1 MVKNFEHNKKEIK
14 KGLYL
19 VPTPIGNLGDI
30 TYRAVEILKNV
41 SLVAAEDTRHSKKL
55 FNHYL
60 IKTPLLSYFEHN
72 RNLRIPRLL
81 DHLNKGDNIAYASV
95 PLGAYSQQRIIPS
108 KIAVRVPEGISHK
121 QAATLMTKGLTT
133 NYLICKTYNLKAGE
147 TVLFHAAAGGVG
159 QIFAQW
165 ANSIGAKVIGTV
177 GSDEKIKIAEE
188 NGYAHV
194 INYTKD
200 NFAKKVMEITN
211 NEGVPAVFDGVGKN
225 TFQGSLACLKT
236 RGMMISFG
244 NASGPLDP
252 VNVPKDIQPKG
263 LYLTRPS
270 IGQYFTNRKE
280 LQAGADAVFEKVKFG
295 KIKIKIFKEY
305 SLVDAGQA
313 HKDLESRK
321 LTGPAILV
329 P

>member
-1 MVKNFEHNKKEIK
+1 MPKSIIIKKNGGPEVLELQDVNVGSPGPDEIK
-14 KGLYL
+14 VTNHAIGLNYIDTYHRSGLYPVKL
-19 VPTPIGNLGDI
+19 PSGIGLEAAGKIDE
-30 TYRAVEILKNV
+30 VGSNV
-41 SLVAAEDTRHSKKL
+41 TDFS
-55 FNHYL
+55 
-60 IKTPLLSYFEHN
+60 
-72 RNLRIPRLL
+72 
-81 DHLNKGDNIAYASV
+81 KGDNIAYASV
-95 PLGAYSQQRIIPS
+95 PLGAYAQQRIIPA
-108 KIAVRVPEGISHK
+108 KIAIKIPDGISHK

-133 NYLICKTYNLKAGE
+133 NYLLCKTYKLKAGE

-177 GSDEKIKIAEE
+177 GSDEKISVAKE

-194 INYTKD
+194 INYSKD
-200 NFAKKVMEITN
+200 NFAKEVMKFTN
-211 NEGVPAVFDGVGKN
+211 NVGVPAVFDGVGKN
-225 TFQGSLACLKT
+225 TFHRSLECLKM

-270 IGQYFTNRKE
+270 IAQYFTSQKE
-280 LQAGADAVFEKVKFG
+280 TQEGADAVFEKVKFG
-295 KIKIKIFKEY
+295 KIKVRISKEY
-305 SLVDAGQA
+305 KLADSKQA
-313 HKDLESRK
+313 HEDLESRR
-321 LTGPAILV
+321 LNGPAVII

>member
-1 MVKNFEHNKKEIK
+1 MIKNEAIGLNYIDTYHRS
-14 KGLYL
+14 GLYPL
-19 VPTPIGNLGDI
+19 KLPSGIGLEAAGKIDE
-30 TYRAVEILKNV
+30 VGSNV
-41 SLVAAEDTRHSKKL
+41 TE
-55 FNHYL
+55 F
-60 IKTPLLSYFEHN
+60 
-72 RNLRIPRLL
+72 
-81 DHLNKGDNIAYASV
+81 NKGDNIAYASI
-95 PLGAYSQQRIIPS
+95 PLGAYSEQRIIPS
-108 KIAVRVPEGISHK
+108 KIAVKIPDGISYK
-121 QAATLMTKGLTT
+121 QAATLMTKGLTV
-133 NYLICKTYNLKAGE
+133 NYLICKTYILKAGE

-188 NGYAHV
+188 NGYAYV

-200 NFAKKVMEITN
+200 DFAKEVMKITN
-211 NEGVPAVFDGVGKN
+211 NKGVQAVFDGVGKN
-225 TFQGSLACLKT
+225 TFKGSLACLKT
-236 RGMMISFG
+236 RGMMVSFG

-280 LQAGADAVFEKVKFG
+280 LQDGADAVFEKVKFG
-295 KIKIKIFKEY
+295 KIKIKISKEY
-305 SLVDAGQA
+305 KLANAKQA
-313 HKDLESRK
+313 HEDLESRK
-321 LTGPAILV
+321 LTGPAILI